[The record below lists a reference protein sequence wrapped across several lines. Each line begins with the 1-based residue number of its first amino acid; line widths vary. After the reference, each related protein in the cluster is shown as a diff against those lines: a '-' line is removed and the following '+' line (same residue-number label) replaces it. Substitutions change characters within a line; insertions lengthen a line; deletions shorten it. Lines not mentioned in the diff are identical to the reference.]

1 MGFFDD
7 IADFFGFGE
16 EEEPRGQ
23 TVVNVPGPSA
33 AEIELTRAQT
43 EILAA
48 NRKTTQ
54 EQGRLNRLLQP
65 FLFEESG
72 LTPQFNEVDPETG
85 ELVNPDLEQGAILGF
100 DKTPDSLAGLRKDI
114 EEGFLERTQQALAGN
129 LPVNPALEREL
140 ETGETELNER
150 LLRQLGTGFETS
162 SPGQEA
168 LDRFFRSSEELR
180 EGARRGDLSLAEQ
193 LGLAREQSNQGRT
206 DALLNRIAGVSNL
219 GSSNINQGLQLAG
232 GFGQAAGQLASD
244 RALQLQGNIATS
256 QSRSA
261 AQAARAQ
268 TLGSLFGAVG
278 TAGGIFAG
286 SKSGASF
293 LGI

>member
-1 MGFFDD
+1 MGFFKDV
-7 IADFFGFGE
+7 ASFFGFGE

-33 AEIELTRAQT
+33 AELELTRTQT
-43 EILAA
+43 EILGQ
-48 NRKTTQ
+48 NRELAL
-54 EQGRLNRLLQP
+54 EQARVSNLLQP

-72 LTPQFNEVDPETG
+72 ITPQLNTINPETG
-85 ELVNPDLEQGAILGF
+85 ELTDPDQPEGAIISF
-100 DKTPDSLAGLRKDI
+100 EKTPDSLAGLRKDI